1 MGRFEEPLFNF
12 FIQALAIYQESR
24 ISFAQ
29 DGKVLAGA
37 ISTLCHNFS
46 RSKKE
51 SESSPADN
59 SDQATADSWEKA
71 TSLEEG
77 QSKLWVLNSLKH
89 TTLNWMWLAQE
100 CQTVSALMW
109 EKQANQKEILWRGTV
124 SLMTPQEGNKWNLDA
139 TVVTAGH

>member
-59 SDQATADSWEKA
+59 SDQATADS
-71 TSLEEG
+71 
-77 QSKLWVLNSLKH
+77 
-89 TTLNWMWLAQE
+89 
-100 CQTVSALMW
+100 
-109 EKQANQKEILWRGTV
+109 
-124 SLMTPQEGNKWNLDA
+124 
-139 TVVTAGH
+139 